1 MTNQE
6 AINVLKLKFEDLLEG
21 EYMWLWNK
29 REHDLDLTPAEDG
42 KAIDLA
48 IKALEREEVCKN
60 IAQFENLKFRCSE
73 CGAELDDITI
83 SVGLEVHHVN
93 YCPNCGRRIR

>member
-1 MTNQE
+1 MTNKE
-6 AINVLKLKFEDLLEG
+6 AIDYLKGVCQTITLESVCPFG
-21 EYMWLWNK
+21 YYS
-29 REHDLDLTPAEDG
+29 DSVPY
-42 KAIDLA
+42 IDQA

-83 SVGLEVHHVN
+83 SVGLDVHHVN
-93 YCPNCGRRIR
+93 YCPNCGRKIVP